1 MSEADDLLV
10 SIGLTEKKYL
20 ATVARLE
27 ARTQKAAKGMEQS
40 FERSNRSFVR
50 GAQRANTS
58 ANAFANGGLR
68 QMGMQLSQVAQ
79 QGAVTGDYLRALSVQ
94 AADIGLAFGTAGIAI
109 GALISVLGPMA
120 INLLTGAENADQL
133 EESLKAL
140 AAVSD
145 DLRGSNELLSSD
157 LDTLVEK
164 YGNASLRVREFALAQ
179 AEIKVADA
187 RKALAEQS
195 DALTSL
201 TQAYMTSSEEGRR
214 YENTLSRIQEQ
225 FGVTRDEATVMKDIF
240 RDMFTAADFGSQ
252 QAALEEFVSLI
263 RSAGVNAEDL
273 PDGFREAFSAMIDV
287 SNATDEASAAADA
300 LETTMET
307 VSSTTGTVAEGMN
320 AATGA
325 IGASADE
332 AARLAENLGIS
343 AALAVRIAAMGPQGM
358 PTQSGDGKQYGG
370 RGGDPRQFG
379 GGINDWQ
386 NREAIVFLENWTPP
400 KAAKAGSKRKR
411 SGSSG
416 QSEAEKERASALR
429 EVERYVDK
437 TRSAVEEY
445 HAELEELAAL
455 KPFFEQ
461 TGQAEAY
468 ARAVAMVNEE
478 FRKSQNEEFI
488 KAIED
493 VSDAM
498 ARVIVDGENLG
509 EAMRGVFQQIA
520 RDLIASGI
528 RELLMSTFGFGSKK
542 SGGFLGKVFGGLLSF
557 DGGGFTG
564 VGARSG
570 GVDGKG
576 GFPAILHPN
585 ETVLD
590 HTKAQA
596 SGGSVGITVGVDGQ
610 GNIVPLIRRVS
621 GQVSVQVTGSAMQAQ
636 RQSFAGQ
643 IQATEA
649 RGTSK

>member
-1 MSEADDLLV
+1 MAEDADLLV
-10 SIGLTEKKYL
+10 RIGLTEKQYL
-20 ATVARLE
+20 AALARME
-27 ARTQKAAKGMEQS
+27 KQSVSAAKKAET
-40 FERSNRSFVR
+40 EWRRTNRNFVR
-50 GAQRANTS
+50 GAQQADRS
-58 ANAFANGGLR
+58 ANAFASGGLR

-94 AADIGLAFGTAGIAI
+94 AADIGLAFGTAGIAV

-120 INLLTGAENADQL
+120 LEFLGAGDDADAA
-133 EESLKAL
+133 EDSLKRFTAAASQAKEMAGIAKTPIGELREEFGEFADEVQRAAQVTARAAL
-140 AAVSD
+140 SLAMQEIGTISKG
-145 DLRGSNELLSSD
+145 LRGSLQDVVRSMADAAAASEKMAIIRENIAMGLATNDDLVAAERALDQLRQTADIAAGDLGLTTRQVVEL
-157 LDTLVEK
+157 E
-164 YGNASLRVREFALAQ
+164 AALRKFDKAQGMRE
-179 AEIKVADA
+179 VADA
-187 RKALAEQS
+187 AS
-195 DALTSL
+195 DAIELIDGMFASTQNIPPEVALIVQHLKDVLT
-201 TQAYMTSSEEGRR
+201 
-214 YENTLSRIQEQ
+214 
-225 FGVTRDEATVMKDIF
+225 
-240 RDMFTAADFGSQ
+240 TAASG
-252 QAALEEFVSLI
+252 ALVFDDI
-263 RSAGVNAEDL
+263 
-273 PDGFREAFSAMIDV
+273 
-287 SNATDEASAAADA
+287 ADA
-300 LETTMET
+300 A
-307 VSSTTGTVAEGMN
+307 S
-320 AATGA
+320 GA
-325 IGASADE
+325 ADE
-332 AARLAENLGIS
+332 AERLAR
-343 AALAVRIAAMGPQGM
+343 ALFLSQRIGLNADLADEDAVMSQNVIPDA
-358 PTQSGDGKQYGG
+358 GDRANQ
-370 RGGDPRQFG
+370 
-379 GGINDWQ
+379 
-386 NREAIVFLENWTPP
+386 REALDNFRNILERANR
-400 KAAKAGSKRKR
+400 KKR
-411 SGSSG
+411 SGG
-416 QSEAEKERASALR
+416 GRKRRGLSEAEKEEAKALR

-437 TRSAVEEY
+437 TRTAVEEY

-455 KPFFEQ
+455 QPFFEQ

-478 FRKSQNEEFI
+478 FKRSQNETFI
-488 KAIED
+488 RAIED

-498 ARVIVDGENLG
+498 AQAIVDGEDMGAALRN
-509 EAMRGVFQQIA
+509 VFQQIA

-528 RELLMSTFGFGSKK
+528 RELLMSTFGFGSKR